1 MTTTRQDIKELT
13 ITRVFDAPR
22 ELVWKAWTEPERL
35 MRWWG
40 PRRFTSPFSKIDFRV
55 GGVYLNDMRSPEG
68 KDYWST
74 GVYREI
80 VPLERIV
87 ATDSFAD
94 ENGNV
99 VPGTYYGMSG
109 DLPLELLVTISFE
122 EHEGKTTLTL
132 SHAGF
137 PPGEQWE
144 GARQG
149 WSESFDKL
157 AESLRAAKGQTTLTK
172 TRFVA
177 EPGKQESIITRIFD
191 APRESVFKT
200 YTDPNLIPQWWGPK
214 NLTTTVEKM
223 DARPGGV
230 WRIVQRDAEGNE
242 YAFHGVYHDVAPPQ
256 RLVRTFE
263 FEGMPGHVSL
273 ETVTLEDLGGKTKL
287 TTKSVFQTVEDRD
300 GMFESGMEEGVN
312 ESMDRLAEL
321 LAKA

>member
-1 MTTTRQDIKELT
+1 
-13 ITRVFDAPR
+13 
-22 ELVWKAWTEPERL
+22 VWKAWTEPERL

-109 DLPLELLVTISFE
+109 DLPLELLVTITFE

-132 SHAGF
+132 RHAGF
-137 PPGEQWE
+137 PPGEQWD

-157 AESLRAAKGQTTLTK
+157 AECLDSWKGTAMTK
-172 TRFVA
+172 TSFVV
-177 EPGKQESIITRIFD
+177 EPGKQEITFTRVFD
-191 APRESVFKT
+191 APRERVFKT
-200 YTDPNLIPQWWGPK
+200 CEDPDLLPQWWGPRY
-214 NLTTTVEKM
+214 LTTTVEKM
-223 DARPGGV
+223 DIRPGSV
-230 WRIVQRDAEGNE
+230 FRIVQRDPEGNE
-242 YAFHGVYHDVAPPQ
+242 YAFHGIYHEVAPPE
-256 RLVRTFE
+256 RVVRTFE

-273 ETVTLEDLGGKTKL
+273 ETMTLEDLGGKTKL
-287 TTKSVFQTVEDRD
+287 TAKSVFQTVEDRD
-300 GMFESGMEEGVN
+300 GMYESGMEEGVN
-312 ESMDRLAEL
+312 ESMERLDEL